1 MFNRRI
7 SFLLVLSFCFLL
19 GMATKAEVE
28 NVKEGL
34 DTSVETKGIIPLE
47 NWERNE
53 KIDSKV
59 YKIANELEKI
69 CEKSKGDYE
78 AIGWNMSAARLV
90 KQLKDLGK
98 DALPAIYDVA
108 KDTSR
113 NVKLR
118 KIMMSELGF
127 SKELAVIGPLIDFL
141 LNKSEDTFL
150 RYNAVDLLGRI
161 LKNTTA
167 TPALIKTMEDKSN
180 PSEIRSKAAWAIF
193 SIRDKRAIAPL
204 LEIVQTESDEK
215 VRRAAIAALGSN
227 AYAFKDTSVTPI
239 IIKVVKEEKSSSV
252 RMMGYECLGTIGALG
267 DDRAVSAL
275 VDVLKTE
282 GPNYYI
288 IKALGISKSY
298 KAKQVLKELLSHKD
312 ESVRFEAAKALL
324 VTEDKSVIPEVEKSV
339 SEFKNEGFKRV
350 ISNSMEELK
359 KSND

>member
-1 MFNRRI
+1 M
-7 SFLLVLSFCFLL
+7 SKKLVIVLTVCLFLL

-28 NVKEGL
+28 NLGKG
-34 DTSVETKGIIPLE
+34 VETTTNTQSEEIIPLE
-47 NWERNE
+47 KWERDKE
-53 KIDSKV
+53 IDKEV
-59 YKIANELEKI
+59 YKIANELEEI
-69 CEKSKGDYE
+69 CKKSKGDYE

-90 KQLKDLGK
+90 GELKDLGK

-150 RYNAVDLLGRI
+150 RYNAADLLGRI

-239 IIKVVKEEKSSSV
+239 IIKVIKEEKSSSV

-312 ESVRFEAAKALL
+312 ESVRFDAAKALL
-324 VTEDKSVIPEVEKSV
+324 KIGDKSVISEIEKVLPTLEVYQQNMISDSLQK
-339 SEFKNEGFKRV
+339 FKNR
-350 ISNSMEELK
+350 
-359 KSND
+359 